1 MIIISYRMNQVYM
14 IIQNFSDLATTLQKK
29 QSLEILES
37 GLEAASPEKFMSKFV
52 NSKNIV
58 INGDKLDLAN
68 FSNIY
73 TVAFGKAADS
83 MTRALN
89 AIISIK
95 AGIVVIP
102 KGSRSMIKGKKIQ
115 IFNAGHPKPDQISV
129 KAAKEV
135 IKFLQNRKKDE
146 LVIFLVS
153 GGSSALLAL
162 PDKITLNDK
171 IHVTDLLLKSG
182 ATIQE
187 FNCVRKHLS
196 KIKGGKLIDNLK
208 CHGISLVMS
217 DVEGDDLSAIASGT
231 TYMDNTTF
239 ADALEI
245 IKKYK
250 LKLRIPLEVLQL
262 LNEGADQKIPE
273 TPKKEKIKNYIIAN
287 NNDCTQAM
295 EVKAKEL
302 GYKVKKIEIFG
313 DIKDAV
319 RIIIKNIPEQQKDC
333 LIFGGETTVEVRG
346 KGSGG
351 RNQELVLRILK
362 NTQKANRLS
371 IAAIGTDGIDGNTL
385 FAGAI
390 TENIKMEPSILKEF
404 LINSDSGRFF
414 QKQKSNI
421 TTGFTHTNLM
431 DIGLVLQ

>member
-1 MIIISYRMNQVYM
+1 
-14 IIQNFSDLATTLQKK
+14 
-29 QSLEILES
+29 
-37 GLEAASPEKFMSKFV
+37 
-52 NSKNIV
+52 
-58 INGDKLDLAN
+58 
-68 FSNIY
+68 
-73 TVAFGKAADS
+73 
-83 MTRALN
+83 MTRAIN
-89 AIISIK
+89 AIVPIK
-95 AGIVVIP
+95 GGIIVIP
-102 KGSRSMIKGKKIQ
+102 KGSRSKIKGKKFQ
-115 IFNAGHPKPDQISV
+115 IFNAGHPKPDQTSV

-135 IKFLQNRKKDE
+135 IKSLQNRKKDD

-162 PDKITLNDK
+162 PDAITLNDK

-208 CHGISLVMS
+208 CHGVSLVMS

-250 LKLRIPLEVLQL
+250 LKL
-262 LNEGADQKIPE
+262 
-273 TPKKEKIKNYIIAN
+273 KEKIKNYIIAN

-319 RIIIKNIPEQQKDC
+319 RTIIKNIPEQQKSC
-333 LIFGGETTVEVRG
+333 LIFGGETTVGG
-346 KGSGG
+346 K
-351 RNQELVLRILK
+351 RKRIWWAK
-362 NTQKANRLS
+362 PR
-371 IAAIGTDGIDGNTL
+371 
-385 FAGAI
+385 
-390 TENIKMEPSILKEF
+390 
-404 LINSDSGRFF
+404 
-414 QKQKSNI
+414 
-421 TTGFTHTNLM
+421 TGFKTFKKYSK
-431 DIGLVLQ
+431 GK

>member
-1 MIIISYRMNQVYM
+1 MNQVYM